1 VLRFPRRPTAMISI
15 ARQSYESSV
24 KEQPDMM
31 VRLDATDQSSLER
44 AALIAQYDEQRRTLQ
59 EIFEKFDESP

>member
-1 VLRFPRRPTAMISI
+1 MISI

>member
-1 VLRFPRRPTAMISI
+1 MISI

-24 KEQPDMM
+24 TELPDMM